1 MVNGMDSKDE
11 WATRS
16 KRFMKAELKRH
27 GVTYEELARRL
38 TDMGI
43 EETEGSVTVKINRG
57 AFPTWFF
64 LASMK
69 AIGCPAV
76 RVEDL

>member
-1 MVNGMDSKDE
+1 MEARDE
-11 WATRS
+11 WAGRA
-16 KRFMKAELKRH
+16 KRFIKAELTRH
-27 GVTYEELARRL
+27 DVTYDELARRL
-38 TDMGI
+38 SAMGI

-69 AIGCPAV
+69 AIGCQTV
-76 RVEDL
+76 RVDEM